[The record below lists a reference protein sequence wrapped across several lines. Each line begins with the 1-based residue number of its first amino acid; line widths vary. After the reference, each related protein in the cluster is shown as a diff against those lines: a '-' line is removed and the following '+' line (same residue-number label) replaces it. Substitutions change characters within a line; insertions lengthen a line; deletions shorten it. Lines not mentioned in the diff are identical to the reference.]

1 MTKCDY
7 ATGMFSHAPE
17 TRQTP
22 GAETYWAEMTLAH
35 WDEMDLAAIH
45 EAGHAVA
52 MYALGFGSQ
61 GVSLEIRHVRK
72 DGEIGCAYTGIAYP
86 KKDRGERLARRIK
99 RGVLGEQVFAYGV
112 TEAAG
117 PAAEW
122 KGRQSLGLPLNM
134 RGSTIDDHRA
144 IQTVAK
150 ALATSGAYDPF
161 AYQEEVWQRAQALM
175 EIETVWG
182 AVEELAG
189 WLKDLWAEIDAP
201 QDKEGTFSE
210 TMSGPQVRAIIR
222 RAGVVRA
229 TLGRV
234 G

>member
-17 TRQTP
+17 TRQSQ

-35 WDEMDLAAIH
+35 WDELDLAAIH

-52 MYALGFGSQ
+52 MYALGFGSR
-61 GVSLEIRHVRK
+61 GISVEIRHVKK
-72 DGEIGCAYTGIAYP
+72 DGEIRRAYTGIAYP
-86 KKDRGERLARRIK
+86 KKDRGGRLSHRIE
-99 RGVLGEQVFAYGV
+99 RGVLDEQVFAYGV
-112 TEAAG
+112 TITAG

-122 KGRQSLGLPLNM
+122 KLRSRQRLPLNM
-134 RGSTIDDHRA
+134 RGSTIGDHRD
-144 IQTVAK
+144 IETVTK
-150 ALATSGAYDPF
+150 ALATSGAYDRF

-175 EIETVWG
+175 ENETVWA

-189 WLKDLWAEIDAP
+189 WLRDLWAEIDAP
-201 QDKEGTFSE
+201 EDKEGTFSE

-234 G
+234 A